1 MRIGFIGLG
10 NVGGKLANNLLKNNF
25 QITVLDKNNKLMD
38 EFKLKGARTVKSIQ
52 GLVISADILIT
63 CLPSPKICAE
73 VLESKGGIIDT
84 IQKDQIWIEMSTTE
98 DGQLKRHASL
108 IQQKNA
114 IALEAP
120 VSGGCHRAATGN
132 ISIFVGGSREGFD
145 KAMPVLRCLGRKIL
159 YTGDFGSASV
169 LKVITNYLATVH
181 LVALG
186 EAWTIAVSYTHLT
199 LPTIL
204 LV

>member
-1 MRIGFIGLG
+1 MKIGFVGLG
-10 NVGGKLANNLLKNNF
+10 NVGGKLANNLLENNF
-25 QITVLDKNNKLMD
+25 QISVLDKNHILME
-38 EFKLKGARTVKSIQ
+38 EFNLKGAKTAKSIKD
-52 GLVISADILIT
+52 LVMNSDILIT

-73 VLESKGGIIDT
+73 VLESKDGIIDT

-98 DGQLKRHASL
+98 DEQLKKHASL

-132 ISIFVGGSREGFD
+132 ISIFVGGSREGFE
-145 KAMPVLRCLGRKIL
+145 KAMPVLKCLGRKIL
-159 YTGDFGSASV
+159 YTGDFGSASI

-186 EAWTIAVSYTHLT
+186 EAWALSLIH
-199 LPTIL
+199 I
-204 LV
+204 